1 MSNLNNKKKVVR
13 NLAGSSGTV
22 QDSALLLP
30 ESVIMITPSSL
41 TVKENFAITRM
52 HALINHAAFSSIR
65 KVKEK
70 MNGNRSKEI
79 HLKFVTFL

>member
-22 QDSALLLP
+22 QDSALLHQ
-30 ESVIMITPSSL
+30 ESVIMITLSSL
-41 TVKENFAITRM
+41 TVKENFAIIKM
-52 HALINHAAFSSIR
+52 HALINLAVFSSIR

-70 MNGNRSKEI
+70 MNGNRSKGI
-79 HLKFVTFL
+79 LQKSVTYH